1 MPGTFDVLPAL
12 KRSMGLLPASG
23 CMMVSVANLPFPIH
37 WHVDGL
43 LIGVPGLTGISSA
56 ALTCVCAISWQAS
69 PDANAVQDSRVPPK
83 STTVNVIVRI
93 LPPQVDR
100 TGI

>member
-23 CMMVSVANLPFPIH
+23 CIMVSVANLPFPIH

-43 LIGVPGLTGISSA
+43 PIGVPGLTGISSA
-56 ALTCVCAISWQAS
+56 ALTCVCAISVQAS
-69 PDANAVQDSRVPPK
+69 LAAKAGQHTRMPLKNATV
-83 STTVNVIVRI
+83 TVNGRI
-93 LPPQVDR
+93 LHLR
-100 TGI
+100 LT